1 VDSFAFSPSHHVV
14 VGQRQ
19 RRRSQLPG
27 DGRFLRL
34 KSTASVEEVEQ
45 APKVGVK
52 KDKITKEAQELLDVF
67 AARASG
73 EGKHELIMAQ
83 VAPSVR

>member
-1 VDSFAFSPSHHVV
+1 
-14 VGQRQ
+14 
-19 RRRSQLPG
+19 
-27 DGRFLRL
+27 
-34 KSTASVEEVEQ
+34 VEEVEQ